1 MRLPLT
7 LATVQDNPTMHKPP
21 PEKRQEGRSGARLGL
36 YPRSRV
42 LSKAALSGLA
52 NKGEQ
57 CGVGLSAQ
65 PRYIL

>member
-1 MRLPLT
+1 
-7 LATVQDNPTMHKPP
+7 MHKPP
-21 PEKRQEGRSGARLGL
+21 PEKRQEGRPGAQLGL
-36 YPRSRV
+36 YPKSRV

-65 PRYIL
+65 PCCIL